1 MLTVIQFG
9 NKFPTMV
16 LCLNMSDSVKK
27 GLLAAYAKLL
37 RPLVRILLRNGVTY
51 AEFSEV
57 AKTVFVTIAA
67 QEFRVP
73 GKKMSKAR
81 IAIITG
87 LTRKE
92 VQRLATTDQEGRYE
106 VKTNLSR
113 IVRVLSGWHTDPDF
127 TGPYGMPLEIRYDS
141 AIANDATFVRLVQQY
156 SGDMTPRAMLDELLR
171 VGAVIETDQDWFK
184 AIRREY
190 GPQTLAPDFL
200 ERVGRGIHDFIHT
213 VEENLLKSETQPGR
227 FERTVR
233 PAAGMKIEDLAKFE
247 EYASRKGQ
255 ALLEDLDNWLNKLD
269 EPSIKKGDKV
279 IQTGVGIYHFV
290 VKKENEEVQIKDLL
304 ESKPEAE

>member
-1 MLTVIQFG
+1 
-9 NKFPTMV
+9 
-16 LCLNMSDSVKK
+16 MSDPVKK
-27 GLLAAYAKLL
+27 GLLAAYSTLL
-37 RPLVRILLRNGVTY
+37 RPLVRILLKNGVTY

-57 AKTVFVTIAA
+57 AKTVFVTVAA
-67 QEFRVP
+67 REFRVP

-92 VQRLATTDQEGRYE
+92 VQRLSSTDQEERYRF
-106 VKTNLSR
+106 KTNLSR
-113 IVRVLSGWHTDPDF
+113 IGRVLSGWHTDPDF
-127 TGPYGMPLEIRYDS
+127 TGPYGMPMEIKYDS
-141 AIANDATFVRLVQQY
+141 TVSNDATFVRLVQQY

-171 VGAVIETDQDWFK
+171 VGAVAETDHNWFK

-190 GPQTLAPDFL
+190 VPQTLAPDFL

-213 VEENLLKSETQPGR
+213 IEENVQKSEEQRGR

-233 PAAGMKIEDLAKFE
+233 PAKGMKAEDLDRFDA
-247 EYASRKGQ
+247 YARLKCQ
-255 ALLEDLDNWLNKLD
+255 AVLEDLDNWLNKLD
-269 EPSIKKGDKV
+269 APNAKKGDKI

-290 VKKENEEVQIKDLL
+290 VKDEFDEVRIKDLL
-304 ESKPEAE
+304 EIRSDAD

>member
-1 MLTVIQFG
+1 MI
-9 NKFPTMV
+9 
-16 LCLNMSDSVKK
+16 DSVKK
-27 GLLAAYAKLL
+27 GLLAAYSKLL

-92 VQRLATTDQEGRYE
+92 VQRLASTDQEGRYR
-106 VKTNLSR
+106 VRTNLSR
-113 IVRVLSGWHTDPDF
+113 IGRVLSGWHTDPDF
-127 TGPYGMPLEIRYDS
+127 TGPYGMPLEVRYDS
-141 AIANDATFVRLVQQY
+141 AITNDATFVRLVQQY

-171 VGAVIETDQDWFK
+171 VGAVVETDHNWFK
-184 AIRREY
+184 ALRREY
-190 GPQTLAPDFL
+190 VPQTLAPDFL

-213 VEENLLKSETQPGR
+213 VEENLQKDSEEPGR

-233 PAAGMKIEDLAKFE
+233 PAAGLNAEELERFD
-247 EYASRKGQ
+247 EYARLKSQ
-255 ALLEDLDNWLNKLD
+255 ALLEDLDNWLNKL
-269 EPSIKKGDKV
+269 ERPNRKIGDIGV
-279 IQTGVGIYHFV
+279 QTGVGIYHFV
-290 VKKENEEVQIKDLL
+290 VKDDLDEVSIKDLL
-304 ESKPEAE
+304 ESRSEAE

>member
-1 MLTVIQFG
+1 MT
-9 NKFPTMV
+9 
-16 LCLNMSDSVKK
+16 DSVKT
-27 GLLAAYAKLL
+27 GLLAAYSKML
-37 RPLVRILLRNGVTY
+37 RPLVRILLRHGVTY

-57 AKTVFVTIAA
+57 VKTVFVTIAA

-81 IAIITG
+81 IAIVTG

-92 VQRLATTDQEGRYE
+92 VQRLSSMDSDERFSL
-106 VKTNLSR
+106 KTNLSR
-113 IVRVLSGWHTDPDF
+113 IGRVLSGWHTDPDF

-141 AIANDATFVRLVQQY
+141 DVPNDATFTRLVQQY

-171 VGAVIETDQDWFK
+171 VGAVVETDQNWFK

-190 GPQTLAPDFL
+190 VPHTLAPDFL
-200 ERVGRGIHDFIHT
+200 ERVGRGVHDFIHT
-213 VEENLLKSETQPGR
+213 VEENLLKKRGDPGR

-233 PAAGMKIEDLAKFE
+233 PAGGMRAQDFPLFDAYVREKC
-247 EYASRKGQ
+247 Q
-255 ALLEDLDNWLNKLD
+255 ALLEDIDNWLTKL
-269 EPSIKKGDKV
+269 EQPSPDNSDKT

-290 VKKENEEVQIKDLL
+290 VRDEFEQKQISELL
-304 ESKPEAE
+304 ENKSDTN